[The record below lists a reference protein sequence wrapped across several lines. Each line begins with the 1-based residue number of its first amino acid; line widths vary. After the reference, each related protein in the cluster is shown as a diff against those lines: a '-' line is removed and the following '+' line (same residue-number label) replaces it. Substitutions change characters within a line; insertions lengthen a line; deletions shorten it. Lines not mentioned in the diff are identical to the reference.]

1 MKRLPSFVSPL
12 VLLVCTTCLFVHGS
26 YAADK
31 KPRQEFYEIKVY
43 HLKNADQEKIVD
55 DYLQHALLPA
65 LHKAGIAKIGVF
77 KPLTND
83 TAADKL
89 IYVFMPM
96 NSMDQL
102 LSLPVQLDK
111 DAEYNTAGSAYLT
124 AVYTSP
130 PYTRMESILLKAF
143 RMAPQMQLPKL
154 TGLKPDRIYELRS
167 YESPTEKLHINKVHM
182 FNEGGEVPLFERLGF
197 NAVFY
202 ADVINGSHMP
212 NLMYMTSFENK
223 AVHDE
228 KWKTFSNDPEWKK
241 LSSMPEYQHNVSKAD
256 IILMH
261 ATDYSDIY

>member
-1 MKRLPSFVSPL
+1 MKRLSSFGL
-12 VLLVCTTCLFVHGS
+12 KLFLLMSTACLFVNGT
-26 YAADK
+26 YADDK

-55 DYLQHALLPA
+55 DYLQHALLPT
-65 LHKAGIAKIGVF
+65 LHKAGISRVGVF

-89 IYVFMPM
+89 IYVFMPI

-111 DAEYNTAGSAYLT
+111 DPGYNTAGSAYLN
-124 AVYTSP
+124 AIYTNP
-130 PYTRMESILLKAF
+130 PYARMESILLKAF

-154 TGLKPDRIYELRS
+154 TGPKPERIYELRS
-167 YESPTEKLHINKVHM
+167 YESPTEKLYTNKVHM

-241 LSSMPEYQHNVSKAD
+241 LSSMPEYQHNVSRAD